1 MKRIVLI
8 AAAAVLAAEVFVPA
22 VYAKEEERS
31 SPGEKLE
38 TYHRNPA
45 PESIPALLREIDA
58 AALNQHAYP
67 PIAGFFFE
75 LCRANPD
82 RVAGWLDIVGT
93 FRNGYDIVP
102 LLRLRFGKS
111 EEV

>member
-22 VYAKEEERS
+22 VYAKEEESS

-67 PIAGFFFE
+67 PSPASSSNSAAPIPTGWRGGSTSSE
-75 LCRANPD
+75 HSGILC
-82 RVAGWLDIVGT
+82 
-93 FRNGYDIVP
+93 
-102 LLRLRFGKS
+102 
-111 EEV
+111 